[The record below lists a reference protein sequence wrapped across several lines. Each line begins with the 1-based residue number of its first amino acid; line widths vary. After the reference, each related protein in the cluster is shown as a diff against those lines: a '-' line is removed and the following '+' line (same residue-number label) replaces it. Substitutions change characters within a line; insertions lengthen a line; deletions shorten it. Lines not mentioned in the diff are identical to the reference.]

1 MYANCRKTESY
12 GGSGRSQKTTGR
24 SNSHINSLNN
34 EYLILK
40 FGNQAQ
46 EENEA
51 RELGMLYGCHEGLLA
66 MHRAGFTFSA
76 AMAQFIQVIKRHN
89 LINRAIFISN
99 FFDKTKGW
107 KTRTSS
113 G

>member
-89 LINRAIFISN
+89 LISRKFFISK
-99 FFDKTKGW
+99 FF
-107 KTRTSS
+107 
-113 G
+113 

>member
-99 FFDKTKGW
+99 FFDKIKGW